1 MPLGKVSR
9 LMVAIGAIGALT
21 LSAAVLAG
29 PVHAATKVTICHA
42 TSAAGNPFVA
52 ITVDESSAYTPHL
65 DDNGSALA
73 GHEQDFLLPF
83 EATANEC
90 EAAANPTPT
99 PTPVVATP
107 TPTPVV
113 ATPTPTPV
121 VSTPT
126 PTPTGSIGG
135 GVSTATPTPETDVQ
149 GGTGTP
155 APSQPDTAMGAPGG
169 SSPIPALG
177 FGLILLAS
185 LTSLGIANLKAVRS
199 RS

>member
-9 LMVAIGAIGALT
+9 LMVAVGAIGALT

-107 TPTPVV
+107 TPTP
-113 ATPTPTPV
+113 
-121 VSTPT
+121 
-126 PTPTGSIGG
+126 TGSIGG